1 VKVGDY
7 VRIPTGRG
15 SETCRGILLEIK
27 DNPADIV
34 ANQTYGLKIRKIVV
48 VCSKS
53 SNITAWAHHVEVLS
67 ESR

>member
-1 VKVGDY
+1 MKVGDY

-15 SETCRGILLEIK
+15 RETCRGILLEIK

-53 SNITAWAHHVEVLS
+53 SNITAWADHVEVLS

>member
-1 VKVGDY
+1 MKVGDY

-27 DNPADIV
+27 DNPSDVV
-34 ANQTYGLKIRKIVV
+34 ANRTWGLKIRKIVV
-48 VCSKS
+48 VHSKS
-53 SNITAWAHHVEVLS
+53 SNITAWAEHVEVIG